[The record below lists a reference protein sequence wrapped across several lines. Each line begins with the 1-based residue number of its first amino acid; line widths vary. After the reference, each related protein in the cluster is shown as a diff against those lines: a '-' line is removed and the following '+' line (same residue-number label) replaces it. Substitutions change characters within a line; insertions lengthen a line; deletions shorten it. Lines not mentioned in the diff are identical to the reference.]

1 MDVIMYFPTPNSSY
15 KQKATGCKWVFSC
28 FFLQIGSR
36 RCHDLNETECII
48 SQLGSGPFEDTSG
61 TGFYTDMQYKQILWF
76 AKKHYVEVIPEIDA
90 PGHAHAAIR
99 SMEARFVRDG
109 DSEYRLKDPQD
120 RTPYLTSRN
129 WFESAMNPCIDST
142 YNFIEHVLTHLQR
155 LHNRIQPLRTFSVR
169 GDGVPDGSWE
179 NSPQC
184 HRLLRRLPRYNK
196 AKGGNSCFAFV

>member
-1 MDVIMYFPTPNSSY
+1 
-15 KQKATGCKWVFSC
+15 
-28 FFLQIGSR
+28 
-36 RCHDLNETECII
+36 
-48 SQLGSGPFEDTSG
+48 
-61 TGFYTDMQYKQILWF
+61 MQYKQILWF

-90 PGHAHAAIR
+90 PGHGHAAIR

-129 WFESAMNPCIDST
+129 WFESAMNPCLDST
-142 YNFIEHVLTHLQR
+142 YNFIEHVLTHIQR
-155 LHNRIQPLRTFSVR
+155 LHNRIQPLKTFSVR
-169 GDGVPDGSWE
+169 GDGVPDGAWE

-196 AKGGNSCFAFV
+196 AKGGNSCFAFVQLLRLCLVVVGGVCLFCFDWLGVSCSVTFEPRHLISNNVAV